1 MGKGGRALYVC
12 LAGAAL
18 VYMALEAHT
27 EAGKVSSHNGFGSD
41 FEGTIW
47 NPGRAVL
54 DGVSPYPAAAQGSI
68 APSVYLPP
76 IFVAASPLA
85 WLPVHVATWVWFA
98 VLFAVALAVPALVG
112 VRDPFCYALWMLSLP
127 VVDSLMLGN
136 SSLLIALGCALV
148 WRYRDRPTAAA
159 IAAAGVVVLKFWIWP
174 LLVWLLITRPRS
186 GIRAVAIAGSAT
198 IVAWAVIGFRGL
210 TAYPGLMHTEAQRF
224 ARIGVLFVA
233 SLIQLD
239 VPIKLAAAAGV
250 VAGVALL
257 GAAYSRRA
265 NDLDSFALAL
275 LAALVATPVAWPH
288 YLVLPA
294 LTLMI
299 ARPALSLAW
308 AWFPGLWLAF
318 DLGQQHGLAGQP
330 LALSLFAV
338 LPAHPRALLRTARR
352 RHTWQNTNGTPRVLV
367 SGGGRIRTS
376 VG

>member
-1 MGKGGRALYVC
+1 M
-12 LAGAAL
+12 
-18 VYMALEAHT
+18 
-27 EAGKVSSHNGFGSD
+27 
-41 FEGTIW
+41 
-47 NPGRAVL
+47 
-54 DGVSPYPAAAQGSI
+54 
-68 APSVYLPP
+68 
-76 IFVAASPLA
+76 
-85 WLPVHVATWVWFA
+85 
-98 VLFAVALAVPALVG
+98 PALVG

-136 SSLLIALGCALV
+136 ASLLIALGCALV

-308 AWFPGLWLAF
+308 AWFPALWFAF
-318 DLGQQHGLAGQP
+318 DLAQQHGLAGQP

-338 LPAHPRALLRTARR
+338 
-352 RHTWQNTNGTPRVLV
+352 RVLV
-367 SGGGRIRTS
+367 SVSHRLRGSSWLTPADGTAPKPRGSTKREPRNLGLDSPQRGAGLSCVVGAGGFEPP
-376 VG
+376 